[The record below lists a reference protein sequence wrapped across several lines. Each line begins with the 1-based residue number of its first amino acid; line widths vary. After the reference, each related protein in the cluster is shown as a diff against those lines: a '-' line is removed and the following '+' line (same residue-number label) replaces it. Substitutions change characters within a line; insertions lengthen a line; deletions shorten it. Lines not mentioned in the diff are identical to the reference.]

1 MSSIDV
7 RKILVALM
15 FVSAMVIPVT
25 QTWSQEMCEAPV
37 WNVGDKWVFDQGT
50 VEVVGGDEK
59 SFTVKFSEDT
69 LLPQEA
75 TVIFERTT
83 FKMTH
88 TLEGNR
94 KQMYRAQRSSILNFP
109 LSAGKTWKDK
119 FMASRKGAAVGES
132 EAQGFENF
140 QVLGWEDVEVKAGKF
155 KTVKLEY
162 KQEVMAGGRTL
173 FEVSAW
179 YWYSP
184 DVKYLVKWEGAKRF
198 QFRWELVSFDLKK

>member
-1 MSSIDV
+1 MKKMIIFSCL
-7 RKILVALM
+7 ILFLAPL
-15 FVSAMVIPVT
+15 A
-25 QTWSQEMCEAPV
+25 WAQEKVEAPV

-109 LSAGKTWKDK
+109 LSARKTWKDK
-119 FMASRKGAAVGES
+119 FMASRKGAAVGEP
-132 EAQGFENF
+132 EARGFETF
-140 QVLGWEDVEVKAGKF
+140 TVSGWEDVEVKAGKF
-155 KTVKLEY
+155 KTIKLLY
-162 KQEVMAGGRTL
+162 RQEVIAGGITL
-173 FEVSAW
+173 TASAS

-184 DVKYLVKWEGAKRF
+184 DVKYFVKCQGGKDAPYKVMN
-198 QFRWELVSFDLKK
+198 WELVSFDLKK